1 MLCFSL
7 CACSRLFIFF
17 FFFFSDTAPTE
28 IYTILFVGS
37 VRCVQETEQERFGK
51 KPAQYGGGGG
61 GSAQAQ
67 KTPLELAKLAIQ
79 QIKTAYPSNI
89 FMDKAKVC
97 FSTLQIFIRNVLN
110 NPSEEKYRK
119 INLTNQNFQTRVGE
133 LFGGIAVLKH
143 AGFQEQDNFLVL
155 NEPNIKLLQE
165 IEASLTNE
173 INYS

>member
-1 MLCFSL
+1 MMYYDSCCVSL
-7 CACSRLFIFF
+7 CVHVLVYLFF
-17 FFFFSDTAPTE
+17 FFFFLVIRRPP
-28 IYTILFVGS
+28 
-37 VRCVQETEQERFGK
+37 R
-51 KPAQYGGGGG
+51 
-61 GSAQAQ
+61 
-67 KTPLELAKLAIQ
+67 
-79 QIKTAYPSNI
+79 
-89 FMDKAKVC
+89 
-97 FSTLQIFIRNVLN
+97 STLSSSSAASDVYKRQ
-110 NPSEEKYRK
+110 EEKYRK